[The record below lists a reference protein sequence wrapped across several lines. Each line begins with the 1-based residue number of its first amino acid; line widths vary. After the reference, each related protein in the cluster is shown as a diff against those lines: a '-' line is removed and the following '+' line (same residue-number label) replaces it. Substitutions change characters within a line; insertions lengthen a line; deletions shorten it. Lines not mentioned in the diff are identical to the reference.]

1 MADGQENNLSSE
13 EDGDGQGEPSMEE
26 ILSSIRRIIS
36 EDDEAEGT
44 KATGEGDA
52 DVSDEAAVLE
62 DADGADDL
70 TVPKDVDGAEDAG
83 DEDEDILELTRMVS
97 EDGSVTDLAEERKP
111 EAEMATEA
119 SETEATSEEAM
130 AGEGA
135 VDADALEM
143 QDPEP
148 DAPAES
154 STPAESTPAE
164 ATPVEDAPVEVE
176 ASPTASEPG
185 GDSLLDK
192 TAAAAATES
201 FGELT
206 KAVIKED
213 GPGIQL
219 GSLTEKTLE
228 DLLKELLRP
237 MLKEWLDQNLPS
249 ITEKL
254 VRKEIER
261 TARRAEEL

>member
-1 MADGQENNLSSE
+1 MADGQETDLSSE
-13 EDGDGQGEPSMEE
+13 EDNDGQAEPSMEE

-44 KATGEGDA
+44 KNAGEGDA
-52 DVSDEAAVLE
+52 ADMPDELAIE
-62 DADGADDL
+62 DG
-70 TVPKDVDGAEDAG
+70 VDGAAASPEDMGGADEDEGG
-83 DEDEDILELTRMVS
+83 DEEDEDILELTRMVS
-97 EDGSVTDLAEERKP
+97 EDGGVTDLTEEKEP

-119 SETEATSEEAM
+119 
-130 AGEGA
+130 GEM
-135 VDADALEM
+135 DTLEM
-143 QDPEP
+143 QDS
-148 DAPAES
+148 ES
-154 STPAESTPAE
+154 D
-164 ATPVEDAPVEVE
+164 TPVEAAPVEMEAEQAAPVEAAPVEDE
-176 ASPTASEPG
+176 ASPPPSEPG
-185 GDSLLDK
+185 SDSLLDD
-192 TAAAAATES
+192 TAAAAASGS

-206 KAVIKED
+206 KAVLKED

-219 GSLTEKTLE
+219 GSLPDKTLE
-228 DLLKELLRP
+228 DLIKELLRP

>member
-44 KATGEGDA
+44 KAAGEGDA
-52 DVSDEAAVLE
+52 DASDET
-62 DADGADDL
+62 DASDMPDEAESADEAL
-70 TVPKDVDGAEDAG
+70 AESS
-83 DEDEDILELTRMVS
+83 DEDEGEDEGEDILELTRMIS
-97 EDGSVTDLAEERKP
+97 EDGSVTDLTEEQEP

-119 SETEATSEEAM
+119 SETDT
-130 AGEGA
+130 
-135 VDADALEM
+135 LEM
-143 QDPEP
+143 QNS
-148 DAPAES
+148 ES
-154 STPAESTPAE
+154 D
-164 ATPVEDAPVEVE
+164 TPVEDAPVEMETEPATPVE
-176 ASPTASEPG
+176 AAPVENEASLTASQP
-185 GDSLLDK
+185 DSGMLLDD

-206 KAVIKED
+206 KAVLKED
-213 GPGIQL
+213 GPGVQL
-219 GSLTEKTLE
+219 GSLTDKTLE
-228 DLLKELLRP
+228 DLIKELLRP